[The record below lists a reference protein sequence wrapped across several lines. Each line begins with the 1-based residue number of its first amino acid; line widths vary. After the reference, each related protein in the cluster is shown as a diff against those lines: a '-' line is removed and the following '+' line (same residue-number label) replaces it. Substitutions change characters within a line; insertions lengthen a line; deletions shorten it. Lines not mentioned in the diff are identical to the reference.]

1 MSTGQAVF
9 IRSMPDSL
17 AAPCS
22 EDPEAAHRRPSFL
35 STYSFGQKDRRETID
50 TTASQAV
57 REEKEREDDLETVLD
72 TSIDAKPYDE
82 SGKRTYERACVKM
95 GVTPI
100 SCCLRQLESAQTLD
114 LSFYGLSARG
124 VIPVAMALMI
134 NSNITRLLLPGNSLG
149 VKGFNYIQK
158 MMEDN
163 GSIVELDLSSN
174 NLLTEGMLAVVEM
187 LKTNKSLIDLNLGD
201 NGFVESDSYALAKAL
216 ENNGRLQTLNLSKN
230 HFGDESAHAFSHMIA
245 ENTGLQDLDLSWNH
259 FRNKGGKYLAKG
271 LGENPAL
278 KRLDLSW
285 NGLEDEGATA
295 LGKALSSNGVLV
307 EIDLSCNRIG
317 PKGALELLKCFRSN
331 DSLEILRIG
340 KNIINDESAT
350 AMMAYLMKLTGL
362 KLQLLDMSDIILSSA
377 IEPRIQEVKD
387 LNEGL
392 EIVHGYTDSY
402 GKRKLVSYDM
412 TEEAIRIM
420 QEYCNNNNMS
430 MVDMFTKFDA
440 DGSMSVTHDEFRQ
453 GLKEAKI
460 PLSANQIDQLIADLD
475 RDGDGEI
482 DFSELVITTEEKTG
496 D

>member
-9 IRSMPDSL
+9 IRSMPDALAIPGAQDSE
-17 AAPCS
+17 AAP
-22 EDPEAAHRRPSFL
+22 RRPSFL
-35 STYSFGQKDRRETID
+35 STYSFGQSKDRRETID
-50 TTASQAV
+50 TTASLAITA
-57 REEKEREDDLETVLD
+57 EKEREDDLETVLD

-100 SCCLRQLESAQTLD
+100 SCCLRQLESSQTLD

-124 VIPVAMALMI
+124 VIPVAMAL
-134 NSNITRLLLPGNSLG
+134 
-149 VKGFNYIQK
+149 V
-158 MMEDN
+158 
-163 GSIVELDLSSN
+163 DLSN
-174 NLLTEGMLAVVEM
+174 NSLLTEGMLAVVEM
-187 LKTNKSLIDLNLGD
+187 LKINKSLTDLNLAGKQAL
-201 NGFVESDSYALAKAL
+201 FVCCCFFYNTYLLPSL
-216 ENNGRLQTLNLSKN
+216 LN
-230 HFGDESAHAFSHMIA
+230 F
-245 ENTGLQDLDLSWNH
+245 
-259 FRNKGGKYLAKG
+259 
-271 LGENPAL
+271 ENPAL

-285 NGLEDEGATA
+285 NGLEDEGASS
-295 LGKALSSNGVLV
+295 LGKALTTNGVLV
-307 EIDLSCNRIG
+307 ELDLSCNRIG

-331 DSLEILRIG
+331 DSLEILRVDLQSLY
-340 KNIINDESAT
+340 NIVPAPCEQSPFLCNL
-350 AMMAYLMKLTGL
+350 MAKF
-362 KLQLLDMSDIILSSA
+362 DIILSNA

-420 QEYCNNNNMS
+420 QEYCANHNMS

-460 PLSANQIDQLIADLD
+460 PLSANQVDQLIADLD

-482 DFSELVITTEEKTG
+482 DFSELVLTTEEKTG
-496 D
+496 E